1 MHPHTCRAG
10 LKATFFNAATPA
22 AIKQRMDGGKDQDLK
37 DVLKVGGGCSSPVC
51 LLLWLLCGW
60 VQ

>member
-1 MHPHTCRAG
+1 
-10 LKATFFNAATPA
+10 
-22 AIKQRMDGGKDQDLK
+22 MDGGKDQDLT